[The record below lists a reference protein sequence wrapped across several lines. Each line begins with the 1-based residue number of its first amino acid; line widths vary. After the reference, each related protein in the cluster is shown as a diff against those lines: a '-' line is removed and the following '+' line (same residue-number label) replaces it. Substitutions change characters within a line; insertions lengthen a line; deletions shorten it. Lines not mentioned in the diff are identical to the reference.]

1 MQIREFLLTCIT
13 LVVMVHRIIPH
24 SDSGTVQAIIIR
36 SLDMVQC
43 EPDLPVNPPALP
55 VIWNKRQKVPGR
67 ELIVRQSES
76 FVTEL
81 VLNEIDEAHREGL
94 GLLQSLPPLF
104 RRHLYNI
111 DIEVIPLNRPVNHIL
126 STRQP
131 AVAQHHIRR
140 PDTVR
145 FLGIYAKRVR
155 TATGIESGVIIH
167 WPVHTYV
174 PSIIF
179 QNSYASKVLNNP
191 VSLSRSDSLPCHF
204 PALHPDIVR
213 HTAACRNVA
222 KLRSINENPR
232 PDPKSPAIPGNAKS
246 PASIL
251 KMPDSGHAAFLPDRE
266 HFLLRAHC
274 IEDFIA
280 DGRLE
285 LDIAHPAGTHGIHT
299 SVMSGEPS
307 LELPPEARRQ
317 IVAAVSG
324 THSGT
329 CQHTAEPGQLLY
341 NQCPASH
348 PRSLDSG
355 SASAGPSAYDDNII
369 FL

>member
-24 SDSGTVQAIIIR
+24 SDSGTEQAVIIR
-36 SLDMVQC
+36 LLDMVQC
-43 EPDLPVNPPALP
+43 KPDLSVNPPALP
-55 VIWNKRQKVPGR
+55 VIWNKRQPVLSR
-67 ELIVRQSES
+67 ELVIGEAES
-76 FVTEL
+76 IVTEL
-81 VLNEIDEAHREGL
+81 VLNEVDEAHSEGS

-104 RRHLYNI
+104 RRHFYNI
-111 DIEVIPLNRPVNHIL
+111 DIEIITLNRPVNHIL

-140 PDTVR
+140 PDPVR
-145 FLGIYAKRVR
+145 FLGIHAKRIR
-155 TATGIESGVIIH
+155 TAAGIESGVIIH
-167 WPVHTYV
+167 WPVNTYV

-179 QNSYASKVLNNP
+179 QNSHVCKVLDNP
-191 VSLSRSDSLPCHF
+191 VRLSRSDSLPCHF

-222 KLRSINENPR
+222 KLRSIDENPR

-251 KMPDSGHAAFLPDRE
+251 KLPDAGHAALLPYRE

-285 LDIAHPAGTHGIHT
+285 LDIAHPAGTQGIHT
-299 SVMSGEPS
+299 SVMCGEPF

-324 THSGT
+324 THSGAG
-329 CQHTAEPGQLLY
+329 QHSAEPGQLLH

-348 PRSLDSG
+348 LRSLNTG
-355 SASAGPSAYDDNII
+355 SASAGTSAHDDNII
-369 FL
+369 FF